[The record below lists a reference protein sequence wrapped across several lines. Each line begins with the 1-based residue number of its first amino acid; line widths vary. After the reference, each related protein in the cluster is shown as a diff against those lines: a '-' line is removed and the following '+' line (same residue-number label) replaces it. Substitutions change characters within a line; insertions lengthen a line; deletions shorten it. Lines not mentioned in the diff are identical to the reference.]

1 MGGAERIWIMP
12 LSSLVSPASGTFDPV
27 TQIAFEAEIA
37 GMIVEVLHL
46 EMAPAQIEPQAPLF
60 REGLGLDSID
70 ALELAL
76 HISQRYGINLRS
88 DDERNGEIFASLRKL
103 SLFIASHSPS

>member
-1 MGGAERIWIMP
+1 MGGAERIWIMQ
-12 LSSLVSPASGTFDPV
+12 LSSLASPASGTSDPA

-37 GMIVEVLHL
+37 GMIVDVLHL
-46 EMAPAQIEPQAPLF
+46 ETAPAQIEPDAPLF

-88 DDERNGEIFASLRKL
+88 DDERNGEIFASLRNL
-103 SLFIASHSPS
+103 TRFIASHRAS